1 MLKDFFFGLKKS
13 AFMNK
18 FAPAET
24 RDGAFFYFKDK
35 LEKAIKGNDD
45 VQFNKIIAVLL
56 DRFSVSVQNSIKDA
70 EEKNTIKDFII
81 SLGDRSIEPVKS
93 YIAKSHIVA
102 HPIEILFELMDKDS
116 VLTFLNDMLTT
127 DDTLFDDPV
136 VEKRIE
142 VLKHF
147 AGETNSS
154 VLSKAGVYLNDS
166 DDRLVIAS
174 IRFVRDYVFADN
186 DPDMDKIQE
195 VMLNKFIDEETS
207 MRIKIELLNVFME
220 QNWKVQ
226 NNKKKIEEILPEGY
240 FINAQ
245 GYIRVI
251 NSAVKARED

>member
-35 LEKAIKGNDD
+35 LEKAIKDKNDE
-45 VQFNKIIAVLL
+45 QFNKIMSVLL
-56 DRFSVSVQNSIKDA
+56 ERFSISVQNSIKDA
-70 EEKNTIKDFII
+70 EEKNMIKDFII
-81 SLGDRSIEPVKS
+81 SLGDKSIEPVKS
-93 YIAKSHIVA
+93 YIVKSHVVA
-102 HPIEILFELMDKDS
+102 HPIEILFELMNKDA
-116 VLTFLNDMLTT
+116 VLMFLNDILTT

-147 AGETNSS
+147 AGETNSN

-174 IRFVRDYVFADN
+174 IRFVRDYVFTDN
-186 DPDMDKIQE
+186 DPDMERIQE

-220 QNWKVQ
+220 QNWKVH
-226 NNKKKIEEILPEGY
+226 NNKKRIEEILPEGY